1 MKNILN
7 LCKRGLSNKFK
18 FINKGM
24 LDKINSK
31 SILNTYKSY
40 FSTFE
45 INKNI
50 NESNNTNANVI
61 TNDFDFQREMILGYL
76 NNNKDKVYDKQ
87 ELKKMFDLYLDFSEI
102 DKMLDNIKINKL
114 KDDFAEIINEKTL
127 DHSDTTV
134 SKEQKI
140 KDFFEEIKNKYLV
153 VDKEKMKDLKSFK
166 SAYYDLN
173 TPSQFKGEPLMS
185 VYLPIKKY
193 YYIKNIKRI
202 LFMNFKSFFAKKKKT
217 SKIANLMKKPLL
229 YKHNY
234 NSLKLVLFLLILYAL
249 YRKLRQNDSEKTI
262 SIDLNTELNNRKYNF
277 SFNIDLNRFFGRDSS
292 TPNNTSQNNYNTNNK
307 NLSIQKSAF
316 ENFPQLFQKKDTF
329 TPVLQ
334 TKIKTSLADVKG
346 IDEVKCEIEQL
357 IRIIKNPDKYKNA
370 GAKLPK
376 GILLV
381 GKPGTGKTLLAK
393 AIAGDS
399 KVNFISTSGS
409 DFEEMYVG
417 VGSTRIKKLFN
428 FAKENSP
435 CIIFIDE
442 IDALLTNT
450 KRSDKEHSSSR
461 STINTFLTEMDGF
474 NKIDGVFVIGATN
487 HEKDLDSA
495 AIRPGRFDKR
505 IHVNLPSITGREE
518 IADYYINKIRI
529 PKTSDITTKIISQM
543 TTGFT
548 GAEIENLINISGIMA
563 VNNNKGILDLQT
575 LSEARDRILMGISNK
590 YTLDIDKR
598 RYMTAVHEMGH
609 TLTCYKDKDCKESL
623 LKVTIVPSGPALGVT
638 QRMEVEDT
646 LYNKDYFLY
655 NIDMALGGHI
665 AEKLLFGENNVTAGC
680 SSDLSK
686 ATQIA
691 RKMVN
696 EGFYA
701 KDIGYLF
708 VEQSQSVK
716 EEKLGDKFKE
726 VVNIKIDDILSS
738 SHDRVSKLLENNSDE
753 LVKLSRALFRYNT
766 LDVNEITLILENRE
780 NEITR
785 PIVRQDYE
793 EKNAEEYS

>member
-173 TPSQFKGEPLMS
+173 TPSQFKGKPLMS

>member
-575 LSEARDRILMGISNK
+575 LSEARDRILMGISCIH
-590 YTLDIDKR
+590 L
-598 RYMTAVHEMGH
+598 
-609 TLTCYKDKDCKESL
+609 
-623 LKVTIVPSGPALGVT
+623 
-638 QRMEVEDT
+638 
-646 LYNKDYFLY
+646 
-655 NIDMALGGHI
+655 
-665 AEKLLFGENNVTAGC
+665 
-680 SSDLSK
+680 
-686 ATQIA
+686 
-691 RKMVN
+691 
-696 EGFYA
+696 
-701 KDIGYLF
+701 
-708 VEQSQSVK
+708 
-716 EEKLGDKFKE
+716 
-726 VVNIKIDDILSS
+726 
-738 SHDRVSKLLENNSDE
+738 
-753 LVKLSRALFRYNT
+753 
-766 LDVNEITLILENRE
+766 
-780 NEITR
+780 
-785 PIVRQDYE
+785 
-793 EKNAEEYS
+793 